1 MRRSTL
7 ALGGATALA
16 AALIAGPATAF
27 APQAQAQGTGAV
39 YVVHGIPDTPVDV
52 YVDGKKAIDDFKPI
66 SEQGPVDL
74 PAGSHEIA
82 LFPADAADNS
92 GKPVLS
98 AKATV
103 PAGGNVTLVAD
114 LDAGGSPKITP
125 FVDDVSSVG
134 AGKARLVVRH
144 TAAAPAVDVLAG
156 GKAVVK
162 GLTNGQQ
169 KALEVPAGS
178 VSAAVAAAGST
189 DPVIGPADVNLA
201 EGTATFVHAVGSL
214 DKKNLALV
222 SFTVNNLH
230 GSPTGVSSGAP
241 SGAPADEGV
250 PAWML
255 ATTVLGLAVVG
266 VSARRLAAQHPRS
279 GR

>member
-1 MRRSTL
+1 MRLSTL
-7 ALGGATALA
+7 ALGGALALT
-16 AALIAGPATAF
+16 AALTAGPATAV
-27 APQAQAQGTGAV
+27 AQETGFV

-52 YVDGKKAIDDFKPI
+52 YVDGKRAIDDFKPI

-74 PAGSHEIA
+74 PAGSHTVAI
-82 LFPADAADNS
+82 FPADATDGS
-92 GKPVLS
+92 GKPLLS
-98 AKATV
+98 AKAQV
-103 PAGGNVTLVAD
+103 PAGGNVTLVAH
-114 LDAGGSPKITP
+114 LDASGSPKISP

-134 AGKARLVVRH
+134 AGTARLVVRH

-156 GKAVVK
+156 GKPVVQS
-162 GLTNGQQ
+162 LTNGEQ

-178 VSAAVAAAGST
+178 VSAAVAPAGKT

-214 DKKNLALV
+214 DKKNLQLV

-241 SGAPADEGV
+241 SGAPADGV
-250 PAWML
+250 PGWML

-266 VSARRLAAQHPRS
+266 LSARRLYAGAR
-279 GR
+279 R